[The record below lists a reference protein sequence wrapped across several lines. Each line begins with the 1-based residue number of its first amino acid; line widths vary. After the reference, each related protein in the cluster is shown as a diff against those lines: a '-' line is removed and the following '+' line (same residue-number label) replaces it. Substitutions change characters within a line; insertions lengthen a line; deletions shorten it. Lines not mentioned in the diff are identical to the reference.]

1 MAKLRQV
8 FYPAKF
14 SPFFQLY
21 NFEPLFPTLK
31 SWITHHQEWMP
42 MVVGSRFFTTA
53 SAAAE
58 VAADGVENR
67 IPCHITEETVT
78 SRGRSTEN
86 PPQALASTRG
96 SST

>member
-14 SPFFQLY
+14 SPFFQLN

-58 VAADGVENR
+58 VAAGGRRKPDPMPSHRGDGDIKRKKHRES
-67 IPCHITEETVT
+67 T
-78 SRGRSTEN
+78 SGIGLD
-86 PPQALASTRG
+86 PG
-96 SST
+96 VK